1 MGVASAPRQQGCAM
15 NITVN
20 AKPQEIEPGTRL
32 IALVDQLEER
42 VKNDPMIISLIQKT
56 GKSNLLYILNGTVVK
71 AEDYFTIEIREGD
84 DLRYVHP
91 FFGG

>member
-1 MGVASAPRQQGCAM
+1 MK
-15 NITVN
+15 ITVN
-20 AKPQEIEPGTRL
+20 AKPQEVEPGTRL
-32 IALVDQLEER
+32 ITLVRQLEER
-42 VKNDPMIISLIQKT
+42 VKNDPMIISLIRKT

-71 AEDYFTIEIREGD
+71 AEDHPTIEIREGD

>member
-1 MGVASAPRQQGCAM
+1 
-15 NITVN
+15 
-20 AKPQEIEPGTRL
+20 
-32 IALVDQLEER
+32 
-42 VKNDPMIISLIQKT
+42 MIISLIQKT

-71 AEDYFTIEIREGD
+71 VEDYFTIEIREGD

>member
-1 MGVASAPRQQGCAM
+1 MK
-15 NITVN
+15 ITLN
-20 AKPQEIEPGTRL
+20 GTPLEIEPETRL

-56 GKSNLLYILNGTVVK
+56 GKSNLLFILNGAVVK
-71 AEDYFTIEIREGD
+71 AEDLPTIEIQEGD

>member
-1 MGVASAPRQQGCAM
+1 M

-20 AKPQEIEPGTRL
+20 AKHQEIEPDTRL
-32 IALVDQLEER
+32 ITLINQLEER

-71 AEDYFTIEIREGD
+71 AEDYFTIELREGD

>member
-1 MGVASAPRQQGCAM
+1 ME
-15 NITVN
+15 ITLN
-20 AKPQEIEPGTRL
+20 AKPHEIEPGTRL
-32 IALVDQLEER
+32 ITLVHQLEEQ

>member
-1 MGVASAPRQQGCAM
+1 MK
-15 NITVN
+15 ITIN
-20 AKPQEIEPGTRL
+20 GKPQEIAPDTRL
-32 IALVDQLEER
+32 IVLVHQLEER

-71 AEDYFTIEIREGD
+71 AEEHSKIEIRDGD

>member
-1 MGVASAPRQQGCAM
+1 MK
-15 NITVN
+15 ITVN

-32 IALVDQLEER
+32 IALVHQLEER

-71 AEDYFTIEIREGD
+71 AEDCFTIEMREGD

>member
-1 MGVASAPRQQGCAM
+1 MK
-15 NITVN
+15 ITLN
-20 AKPQEIEPGTRL
+20 AKPHEIEPGTRL
-32 IALVDQLEER
+32 ITLVHHLEEQ

-56 GKSNLLYILNGTVVK
+56 GKSNLLYILNGTVVR
-71 AEDYFTIEIREGD
+71 AEDYLTTEMREGD

>member
-1 MGVASAPRQQGCAM
+1 M

-20 AKPQEIEPGTRL
+20 AKLQEIEPGTRL
-32 IALVDQLEER
+32 IALVNQLEER

-71 AEDYFTIEIREGD
+71 AEDYFTIEIQEGD

>member
-1 MGVASAPRQQGCAM
+1 M

-20 AKPQEIEPGTRL
+20 AKPQEIEPDTRL
-32 IALVDQLEER
+32 ITLINQLEER
-42 VKNDPMIISLIQKT
+42 VKNDPMIISLIQTT

-71 AEDYFTIEIREGD
+71 AEDYFTIELREGD

>member
-1 MGVASAPRQQGCAM
+1 MK
-15 NITVN
+15 ITIN

-32 IALVDQLEER
+32 IALVNQLEEQ

-71 AEDYFTIEIREGD
+71 AEEVATIEMREGD

>member
-1 MGVASAPRQQGCAM
+1 MK
-15 NITVN
+15 ITVN

-32 IALVDQLEER
+32 ISLVNQLEEK

-71 AEDYFTIEIREGD
+71 SDDYFTTEMRDGD
-84 DLRYVHP
+84 ELRYIHP

>member
-1 MGVASAPRQQGCAM
+1 MQRTVVSARDGCPI

-32 IALVDQLEER
+32 ITLVNQLEER

>member
-1 MGVASAPRQQGCAM
+1 M

-32 IALVDQLEER
+32 IALVNQLEER
-42 VKNDPMIISLIQKT
+42 VKNDPMIISLIQTT

-71 AEDYFTIEIREGD
+71 AEDYFTIEFREGD

>member
-1 MGVASAPRQQGCAM
+1 M

-32 IALVDQLEER
+32 IALVNQLEER
-42 VKNDPMIISLIQKT
+42 VKDDPMIISLIQKT
-56 GKSNLLYILNGTVVK
+56 GKSNLLYILNGMVVK

>member
-1 MGVASAPRQQGCAM
+1 MK
-15 NITVN
+15 ITIN

-32 IALVDQLEER
+32 ITLVNRLEEQL
-42 VKNDPMIISLIQKT
+42 KNDPMIVSLIQKT
-56 GKSNLLYILNGTVVK
+56 GKSHLLFILNGSVVR
-71 AEDYFTIEIREGD
+71 AEEFSSIEMRDGD

>member
-1 MGVASAPRQQGCAM
+1 M

-20 AKPQEIEPGTRL
+20 AKPLEIGPGTRL
-32 IALVDQLEER
+32 ITLVNQLEER

-71 AEDYFTIEIREGD
+71 AEDYFTVEMREGD

>member
-1 MGVASAPRQQGCAM
+1 M

-20 AKPQEIEPGTRL
+20 AKPLEIEPGTRL
-32 IALVDQLEER
+32 IALVNQLEER
-42 VKNDPMIISLIQKT
+42 VKDDPMIISLIQKT

>member
-1 MGVASAPRQQGCAM
+1 M

-20 AKPQEIEPGTRL
+20 AKPQEIEPGSRL
-32 IALVDQLEER
+32 ITLVNQLEER
-42 VKNDPMIISLIQKT
+42 LKNDPMIINLVQKT

-71 AEDYFTIEIREGD
+71 AEDYFTIEMREGD

>member
-1 MGVASAPRQQGCAM
+1 M

-20 AKPQEIEPGTRL
+20 AKPQQIEPGTRL
-32 IALVDQLEER
+32 ITLVDQIEER
-42 VKNDPMIISLIQKT
+42 LKNDPMIISLIRKT
-56 GKSNLLYILNGTVVK
+56 GKSHLLFILNGTVVK
-71 AEDYFTIEIREGD
+71 AEAYATIELREGD

>member
-1 MGVASAPRQQGCAM
+1 MK
-15 NITVN
+15 ITLN
-20 AKPQEIEPGTRL
+20 GTPLEIEPETRL

-56 GKSNLLYILNGTVVK
+56 GKSNLLFILNGVVVK
-71 AEDYFTIEIREGD
+71 AEDLPTIEIQEGD

>member
-1 MGVASAPRQQGCAM
+1 M

-32 IALVDQLEER
+32 IALVNQLEDR

-71 AEDYFTIEIREGD
+71 AEDCFTIEMREGD

>member
-1 MGVASAPRQQGCAM
+1 MKIV
-15 NITVN
+15 VN

-32 IALVDQLEER
+32 IALVAQLEAQ
-42 VKNDPMIISLIQKT
+42 VKNDPMIISLIKKT
-56 GKSNLLYILNGTVVK
+56 GKSHLLFILNGTVVRG
-71 AEDYFTIEIREGD
+71 EDYASIEMREGD